1 MGNCSGKRHKKTEPL
16 AKGEKRKII
25 NAQNNFVRN
34 LVSTTEAEDEVDGDS
49 IGPGKSTCCNLDWHQ
64 SLKQIFIRVSFHILV
79 ASLTLMALF

>member
-34 LVSTTEAEDEVDGDS
+34 LVSTTEAEDEAEGDS
-49 IGPGKSTCCNLDWHQ
+49 IGPGKL
-64 SLKQIFIRVSFHILV
+64 I
-79 ASLTLMALF
+79 